1 MNYKEKIESLQKK
14 GLVDDE
20 QAQKL
25 SETLQDDEGI
35 QREQP
40 HEPKSYDVVKI
51 SLVLFIVL
59 FILFAG
65 NLFVSYN
72 NIVTKEEQTKVA
84 WAQVESNL
92 QRKLDLLPNLVKVVK
107 QYAKHEKEVFTEVTA
122 LRAGMQKNLKNG
134 ADIKTLA
141 KSNSKLQNAVN
152 KIMLISERYP
162 DLKSSEHFLELQ
174 SQIEGSENRINIT
187 RMMFN
192 DAVGSYNSYIHTIP
206 AKFIAEMGNFKPKA
220 YFKAEKKAHKKFD
233 IGM

>member
-14 GLVDDE
+14 GLVNDE

-25 SETLQDDEGI
+25 SETLENDEGTEEI
-35 QREQP
+35 EHSESKP
-40 HEPKSYDVVKI
+40 YGIVKI
-51 SLVLFIVL
+51 SLVLFVVF
-59 FILFAG
+59 FIALVG
-65 NLFVSYN
+65 SLLISYN

-107 QYAKHEKEVFTEVTA
+107 RYAKHEKEVFTEVTA
-122 LRAGMQKNLKNG
+122 LRAGMQKSLKNG
-134 ADIKTLA
+134 TDVKTLA
-141 KSNSKLQNAVN
+141 KSNNKLQNAVN

-206 AKFIAEMGNFKPKA
+206 AKFIAEMRNLKPKA
-220 YFKAEKKAHKKFD
+220 YFKAEKQAHKKFD